1 MDFLT
6 EIIADKRRRLA
17 ITEAE
22 FPLAELREC
31 AKEVRSRSTRNAFR
45 QALGK
50 ASVNIIAE
58 FKRASPSQG
67 VIRAGAE
74 AAQIAREYEANG
86 AAAVSVLTEESRFQ
100 GSLDDLRAVCAA
112 VKVPVLRKDFVVDE
126 YQIYETAAAGA
137 DAVLLIVAALD
148 DQTLGRLRRLAE
160 DELGLDALVEVH
172 SRKELRRALTCGGSF
187 VGVNNR
193 DLRTFAVSLEPS
205 IELAQHFP
213 SGLIAIS
220 ESGLRSASELARL
233 QAIGYRGFLIG
244 ENLMREDS
252 PGEALRRLISETETQ
267 RAAL

>member
-17 ITEAE
+17 ITQAQ
-22 FPLAELREC
+22 FPLSELRER
-31 AKEVRSRSTRNAFR
+31 AEEVRSGSTRNAFR
-45 QALGK
+45 KALVND
-50 ASVNIIAE
+50 SVNIIAE
-58 FKRASPSQG
+58 FKRASPSKG
-67 VIRAGAE
+67 VIRAGAD

-100 GSLDDLRAVCAA
+100 GSLDDLRAVRAA

-126 YQIYETAAAGA
+126 YQIYETAGAGA

-148 DQTLGRLRRLAE
+148 DQTLGRLRRVAE

-172 SRKELRRALTCGGSF
+172 SRKELRRALACGAGF

-193 DLRTFAVSLEPS
+193 DLRAFTVSLDPS
-205 IELAQHFP
+205 FELAQYFP

-220 ESGLRSASELARL
+220 ESGLRSASELTRL
-233 QAIGYRGFLIG
+233 QAVGYRGFLIG
-244 ENLMREDS
+244 ESLMRETS
-252 PGEALRRLISETETQ
+252 PGEALRQLILETEGS
-267 RAAL
+267 